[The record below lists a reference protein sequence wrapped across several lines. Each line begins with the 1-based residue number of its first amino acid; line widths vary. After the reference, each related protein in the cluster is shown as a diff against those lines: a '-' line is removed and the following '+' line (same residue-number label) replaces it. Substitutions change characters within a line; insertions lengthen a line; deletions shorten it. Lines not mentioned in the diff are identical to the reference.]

1 MYSSRTIQLLN
12 QLMGGYH
19 LSESELE
26 ALEKLSNE
34 INLALQYRKLNKKNE
49 TKS

>member
-1 MYSSRTIQLLN
+1 MDQSAVKLIY
-12 QLMGGYH
+12 QLMRGYH
-19 LSESELE
+19 LSESEME

-49 TKS
+49 AKN

>member
-1 MYSSRTIQLLN
+1 MDQSAAKLIY
-12 QLMGGYH
+12 QLMRGYH
-19 LSESELE
+19 LSASELE

-49 TKS
+49 AKK